1 MLILGVDF
9 TTVLTSVTVPASISG
24 GIQTFQLPQFY
35 TVIDDNIDEFEQSF
49 ALIVE
54 IGPDVP
60 TNCHEGADCS
70 CFQTILGDSN
80 CYGRTGA
87 TEIRIRDNDC
97 KFTT

>member
-70 CFQTILGDSN
+70 CF
-80 CYGRTGA
+80 
-87 TEIRIRDNDC
+87 
-97 KFTT
+97 